1 MSKYIQRF
9 KQTEDALKKFH
20 QKSDNKK
27 LRIRDIADH
36 LNVSEAELLSLDIN
50 KNVKFLSINNF
61 ESFFN
66 IILSQIDKVMFL
78 IRTDFVVHEKI
89 VKANEF
95 ICKKNSVLN
104 KKDNSLL
111 IKFNSEMFTYIFYE
125 NKKHNNRN
133 LKSFQLFDQNGIS
146 ILKIYLKGKKDV
158 EFESIANDYKVKY
171 DFEIQKNVSL
181 TTKQNTSL
189 INHDIDLF
197 NSKPKINQKELKLS
211 LRELLTALSEKAIPI
226 QLYAFGIDC
235 VQYHRDV
242 IKNIVDY
249 GPWLNVMDKNFN
261 IHILE
266 NKIIKNIL
274 TEYVSK
280 DNKRYSADFYDTN
293 NDFVIGISV
302 TKDFELNFIKILN
315 GEKV

>member
-1 MSKYIQRF
+1 MSTHIQRF

-27 LRIRDIADH
+27 LRIRDIANH
-36 LNVSEAELLSLDIN
+36 LNVSEAELLSLDAN

-61 ESFFN
+61 EFFFN
-66 IILSQIDKVMFL
+66 KILSQIDKVMFL

-89 VKANEF
+89 VTANEF

-111 IKFNSEMFTYIFYE
+111 IKFNSEIFTYIFYE

-133 LKSFQLFDQNGIS
+133 LKSFQFFDQNGTS

-189 INHDIDLF
+189 ISHDMDLF

-211 LRELLTALSEKAIPI
+211 LRELLTVLSEKAIPI

-235 VQYHRDV
+235 VQYHRDI

-280 DNKRYSADFYDTN
+280 NNKRYSADFYDTN
-293 NDFVIGISV
+293 NDFVIGVSA
-302 TKDFELNFIKILN
+302 TKDFELDFINILN